1 MPEYL
6 YRMRNPSGRV
16 TEGRLFAASEREA
29 AKSIVETGSLVL
41 DLRPARRKLFPL
53 ARVDRRFSMI
63 LCRQLAMML
72 SSGLTIGE
80 ALRFLSERKEG
91 SEEERIVSELYRTVS
106 SGGTLAEAMRRR
118 PQVFGRKVRALV
130 DAGEKS
136 GSLDVMLTRL
146 SDSMESEYAAR
157 EKLLTLMMYPFVI
170 LVALL
175 AVAAFMFTFILP
187 TFAAMFR
194 TLSTELPLPTRVM
207 LNAHDFLASYGLWF
221 IVAAVAAAFLAV
233 RLYRREAYRVE
244 FDRFLLG
251 LPVFGKLFLLSELMD
266 IAGTLSVLLSGGIV
280 LDRAL
285 SIAGN
290 VTGNASLQRK
300 LQKAHSE
307 VQKGNPI
314 SDAFRR
320 YGLFPP
326 LFLEL
331 LAAGEAAGE
340 LPAMLDKIA
349 AFCRLDMDTQAE
361 RVRALLPPLALLL
374 LGGAAGLMIF
384 SIVLPLLDSMT
395 AFM

>member
-6 YRMRNPSGRV
+6 YRARDISGSV
-16 TEGRLFAASEREA
+16 IEGRLFAASEREA
-29 AKSIVETGSLVL
+29 AKSIAGTGALVL
-41 DLRPARRKLFPL
+41 SLRPARRELFSF

-80 ALRFLSERKEG
+80 ALRFLSERKDGFEA
-91 SEEERIVSELYRTVS
+91 ERIVSELYRAVS
-106 SGGTLAEAMRRR
+106 AGGTLSEAMRRR

-136 GSLDVMLTRL
+136 GSLDVMLGRL
-146 SDSMESEYAAR
+146 SDAMEAEYAAR
-157 EKLLTLMMYPFVI
+157 EKLLTLMMYPCVI
-170 LVALL
+170 FIAML
-175 AVAAFMFTFILP
+175 AVAAFMFAFILP

-194 TLSTELPLPTRVM
+194 TLSTELPLPTRIM
-207 LNAHDFLASYGLWF
+207 LSAHDFLASYGVWLL
-221 IVAAVAAAFLAV
+221 AAVLVLLFLTV
-233 RLYRREAYRVE
+233 RLYRKETYRVE
-244 FDRFLLG
+244 MDRWLLR
-251 LPVFGKLFLLSELMD
+251 LPVFGNLFLLSELMD
-266 IAGTLSVLLSGGIV
+266 ISGTLSVLLSGGLV
-280 LDRAL
+280 LDQAL
-285 SIAGN
+285 AIAGN
-290 VTGNASLQRK
+290 VTGNASLRRL

-307 VQKGNPI
+307 VQKGNSI
-314 SDAFRR
+314 TDAFRR
-320 YGLFPP
+320 YRLFPP

-349 AFCRLDMDTQAE
+349 SFCRLDMDTQAE

-384 SIVLPLLDSMT
+384 SVVLPLLDSMT